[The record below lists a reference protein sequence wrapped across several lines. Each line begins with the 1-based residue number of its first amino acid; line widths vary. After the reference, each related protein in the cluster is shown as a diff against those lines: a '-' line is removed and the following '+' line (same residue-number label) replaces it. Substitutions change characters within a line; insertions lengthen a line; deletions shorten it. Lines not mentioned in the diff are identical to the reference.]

1 VTAAP
6 ARVVL
11 VEDNDLF
18 RETLE
23 MLLGLRRE
31 VQVIGSAS
39 SGDEAVDLCAAL
51 APDVVLVDYRM
62 PGMNGAETTR
72 AVLDAAPGTR
82 VICLTASV
90 AEDEIAELYAAGAV
104 ACITK
109 DQELDHLVRAVCD
122 AAGS

>member
-1 VTAAP
+1 MTAAP

-11 VEDNDLF
+11 VEDNDVF

-23 MLLGLRRE
+23 LLLGLRAE
-31 VQVIGSAS
+31 VQVVGSAA
-39 SGDEAVDLCAAL
+39 SGDEGVGLCAEL

-72 AVLDAAPGTR
+72 AVLRAAPGTS

-90 AEDEIAELYAAGAV
+90 AADEIAELEAAGAY

-109 DQELDHLVRAVCD
+109 DQELDRLVQAVCE
-122 AAGS
+122 AAAS